1 MREELMYGCLRTI
14 ENDDLR
20 ILAGEMIRTIPEYWY
35 HVGASSTGKY
45 HPEYSLGEGGL
56 MRHTVALVRI
66 LNYMLESTNDIYDS
80 RKRDILRIAGIMHDT
95 RKSGS
100 QEEYEINHDTKHEH
114 PILAAN
120 VVRTFKGKGYNDE
133 EIEEIATTIET
144 HMGNWTT
151 SNYSNVVLPAPKNR
165 LQIMLHQ
172 ADYLASRKDI
182 IIKF

>member
-1 MREELMYGCLRTI
+1 MKEELMYGCLMTI

-20 ILAGEMIRTIPEYWY
+20 ILAGEMIKTIPEYWY

-56 MRHTVALVRI
+56 MRHTVAVVRI
-66 LNYMLESTNDIYDS
+66 LNYLFESTNEFYDS
-80 RKRDILRIAGIMHDT
+80 RTRDILRIAGIMHDS
-95 RKSGS
+95 RKSGD
-100 QEEYEINHDTKHEH
+100 QDDYEINPYTRHEH

-120 VVRTFKGKGYNDE
+120 VVRTFKGKGYNDD

-144 HMGNWTT
+144 HMGKWTT
-151 SNYSNVVLPAPKNR
+151 SKYSDVVLNEPKNR
-165 LQIMLHQ
+165 LQITLHQ

-182 IIKF
+182 ILKF